1 MKEIIIIPHIGIGQ
15 LKLGM
20 TSDELEN
27 ALLQMKKQWSN
38 SSDEAMQMERC
49 AETGDPNL
57 ITGRY
62 MDNDSFFLVQYRNG
76 KATEIGIQR
85 ELSKVASIKLFGL
98 DMLTGDDER
107 IGKSVA
113 DELGLDAYYAQLLPD
128 QKVEKLEMLDKQ
140 KRQGSKLAFVG
151 DGINDAP
158 VLARADVGI
167 AMGGLGSDA
176 AIEAADVVLMT
187 DEPSKLV
194 EAIDVAKATKRIVM
208 QNIVIALGIKSVF
221 LVLGAL
227 GMAGMWEA
235 VFGDVGVTII
245 AVLNAMRI
253 LKK

>member
-1 MKEIIIIPHIGIGQ
+1 
-15 LKLGM
+15 
-20 TSDELEN
+20 
-27 ALLQMKKQWSN
+27 
-38 SSDEAMQMERC
+38 
-49 AETGDPNL
+49 
-57 ITGRY
+57 

-158 VLARADVGI
+158 ALIRSDVGI
-167 AMGGLGSDA
+167 AMGAMGSDA
-176 AIEAADVVLMT
+176 AIEAADIVFM
-187 DEPSKLV
+187 DDKLSRLADGIGISPV
-194 EAIDVAKATKRIVM
+194 SYTHLTLPTKA
-208 QNIVIALGIKSVF
+208 
-221 LVLGAL
+221 
-227 GMAGMWEA
+227 
-235 VFGDVGVTII
+235 
-245 AVLNAMRI
+245 
-253 LKK
+253 

>member
-1 MKEIIIIPHIGIGQ
+1 MFDIQYKQDIGIGQ

-98 DMLTGDDER
+98 DMFNTTAECIIDSLMKKDNVICNEKDLQLGTEYIFPE
-107 IGKSVA
+107 IGVRPGES
-113 DELGLDAYYAQLLPD
+113 EHFIP
-128 QKVEKLEMLDKQ
+128 
-140 KRQGSKLAFVG
+140 
-151 DGINDAP
+151 NC
-158 VLARADVGI
+158 
-167 AMGGLGSDA
+167 
-176 AIEAADVVLMT
+176 
-187 DEPSKLV
+187 
-194 EAIDVAKATKRIVM
+194 
-208 QNIVIALGIKSVF
+208 
-221 LVLGAL
+221 
-227 GMAGMWEA
+227 
-235 VFGDVGVTII
+235 
-245 AVLNAMRI
+245 
-253 LKK
+253 

>member
-1 MKEIIIIPHIGIGQ
+1 MKEIIVEPHIRIGQ

-98 DMLTGDDER
+98 DMFNTTAECIVDSLMKKDNVICNEKDLQLGTEYFFSEIGVRLWRERAFHPKLLKDPLYMEEMQAVLEDEYQYR
-107 IGKSVA
+107 
-113 DELGLDAYYAQLLPD
+113 YFQ
-128 QKVEKLEMLDKQ
+128 M
-140 KRQGSKLAFVG
+140 
-151 DGINDAP
+151 
-158 VLARADVGI
+158 
-167 AMGGLGSDA
+167 
-176 AIEAADVVLMT
+176 
-187 DEPSKLV
+187 
-194 EAIDVAKATKRIVM
+194 
-208 QNIVIALGIKSVF
+208 
-221 LVLGAL
+221 
-227 GMAGMWEA
+227 
-235 VFGDVGVTII
+235 VTII
-245 AVLNAMRI
+245 G
-253 LKK
+253 

>member
-20 TSDELEN
+20 APDELEN

-98 DMLTGDDER
+98 DMFNTTAECIIDSLMQLGTEYLFPEIGVRLWRER
-107 IGKSVA
+107 AFHLK
-113 DELGLDAYYAQLLPD
+113 LLKDPLYM
-128 QKVEKLEMLDKQ
+128 EEMQ
-140 KRQGSKLAFVG
+140 
-151 DGINDAP
+151 
-158 VLARADVGI
+158 
-167 AMGGLGSDA
+167 
-176 AIEAADVVLMT
+176 
-187 DEPSKLV
+187 
-194 EAIDVAKATKRIVM
+194 
-208 QNIVIALGIKSVF
+208 
-221 LVLGAL
+221 
-227 GMAGMWEA
+227 
-235 VFGDVGVTII
+235 
-245 AVLNAMRI
+245 AVLEDEYQYQYFQMVTVMG
-253 LKK
+253 

>member
-1 MKEIIIIPHIGIGQ
+1 MDTAIIMCRTALKWTMRRNLNEQKTFVMKEIIIIPHIGIGQ

-98 DMLTGDDER
+98 DMFNTTAECIVDSLMKKDNVICNEKDLQLGTEYIFPQIGVRLWRER
-107 IGKSVA
+107 AFHPK
-113 DELGLDAYYAQLLPD
+113 LLKDPLYM
-128 QKVEKLEMLDKQ
+128 EEMQ
-140 KRQGSKLAFVG
+140 
-151 DGINDAP
+151 
-158 VLARADVGI
+158 
-167 AMGGLGSDA
+167 
-176 AIEAADVVLMT
+176 
-187 DEPSKLV
+187 
-194 EAIDVAKATKRIVM
+194 
-208 QNIVIALGIKSVF
+208 
-221 LVLGAL
+221 
-227 GMAGMWEA
+227 
-235 VFGDVGVTII
+235 
-245 AVLNAMRI
+245 AVLEDEYQYQYFQMVTVMG
-253 LKK
+253 